1 MISNYRFEDVEMQNS
16 FEEGVTDMIYFPV
29 TDSEDF
35 PTEIRKK
42 TEEIIDHIIHAHKLD
57 ISKLRLN
64 ARIIVYSDA
73 NCDWLNEISVLIS
86 DYSAF
91 DDVWIEE
98 EYSIGHEDPLYEP
111 FKAYVMK
118 RLGKYCFSADCPKL
132 DGEMSKTDYC
142 VFCYYYTKFA
152 LFIGKNSV
160 CIQFLWIIRN
170 I

>member
-1 MISNYRFEDVEMQNS
+1 MISNYRFEDIEMQNS

-35 PTEIRKK
+35 PTEIREK

-91 DDVWIEE
+91 DDAWIEE
-98 EYSIGHEDPLYEP
+98 EYSIGHEDPLYAP
-111 FKAYVMK
+111 LKAYVMK
-118 RLGKYCFSADCPKL
+118 RI
-132 DGEMSKTDYC
+132 EEI
-142 VFCYYYTKFA
+142 
-152 LFIGKNSV
+152 LF
-160 CIQFLWIIRN
+160 QY
-170 I
+170 

>member
-1 MISNYRFEDVEMQNS
+1 MISNYRFEDIEMQNS

-35 PTEIRKK
+35 PTEIMEK

-91 DDVWIEE
+91 DDAWIEE
-98 EYSIGHEDPLYEP
+98 EYSIGHEDPLYAP
-111 FKAYVMK
+111 LKAYVMK
-118 RLGKYCFSADCPKL
+118 QI
-132 DGEMSKTDYC
+132 EEI
-142 VFCYYYTKFA
+142 
-152 LFIGKNSV
+152 LF
-160 CIQFLWIIRN
+160 QY
-170 I
+170 

>member
-1 MISNYRFEDVEMQNS
+1 MLSSYRFEDIEMQNS

-35 PTEIRKK
+35 PTEIREK

-91 DDVWIEE
+91 DDAWIEE
-98 EYSIGHEDPLYEP
+98 EYSIGHEDPLYAP
-111 FKAYVMK
+111 LKAYVMK
-118 RLGKYCFSADCPKL
+118 QI
-132 DGEMSKTDYC
+132 EEI
-142 VFCYYYTKFA
+142 
-152 LFIGKNSV
+152 LF
-160 CIQFLWIIRN
+160 QY
-170 I
+170 

>member
-1 MISNYRFEDVEMQNS
+1 MISNYRFEDIEMQNS

-35 PTEIRKK
+35 PTEIREK

-91 DDVWIEE
+91 DDAWIEE
-98 EYSIGHEDPLYEP
+98 EYSIGHEDPLYAP
-111 FKAYVMK
+111 LKAYVMK
-118 RLGKYCFSADCPKL
+118 QI
-132 DGEMSKTDYC
+132 EEI
-142 VFCYYYTKFA
+142 
-152 LFIGKNSV
+152 LFQ
-160 CIQFLWIIRN
+160 C
-170 I
+170 

>member
-1 MISNYRFEDVEMQNS
+1 MISNYRFEDIEMQNS
-16 FEEGVTDMIYFPV
+16 FEEGVTDIIYFPV

-35 PTEIRKK
+35 PTEIREK

-91 DDVWIEE
+91 DDAWIEE
-98 EYSIGHEDPLYEP
+98 EYSIGHEDPLYAP
-111 FKAYVMK
+111 LKAYVMK
-118 RLGKYCFSADCPKL
+118 QI
-132 DGEMSKTDYC
+132 EEI
-142 VFCYYYTKFA
+142 
-152 LFIGKNSV
+152 LF
-160 CIQFLWIIRN
+160 QY
-170 I
+170 

>member
-1 MISNYRFEDVEMQNS
+1 MISNYRFEDIEMQNS

-35 PTEIRKK
+35 PTEIREK

-91 DDVWIEE
+91 DDAWIEE
-98 EYSIGHEDPLYEP
+98 EYSIQGWKTTLVFVVWLLFLLVSLVDFRSPL
-111 FKAYVMK
+111 
-118 RLGKYCFSADCPKL
+118 
-132 DGEMSKTDYC
+132 
-142 VFCYYYTKFA
+142 
-152 LFIGKNSV
+152 
-160 CIQFLWIIRN
+160 
-170 I
+170 

>member
-35 PTEIRKK
+35 PSEIREK

-73 NCDWLNEISVLIS
+73 NVDWLNEISVLIS
-86 DYSAF
+86 DDYYSTDAF
-91 DDVWIEE
+91 DDAWIEE
-98 EYSIGHEDPLYEP
+98 EYRIGHEDPLYAP
-111 FKAYVMK
+111 LKVYVMK
-118 RLGKYCFSADCPKL
+118 RM
-132 DGEMSKTDYC
+132 EEI
-142 VFCYYYTKFA
+142 
-152 LFIGKNSV
+152 LFQ
-160 CIQFLWIIRN
+160 C
-170 I
+170 

>member
-1 MISNYRFEDVEMQNS
+1 MISNYRFEDIEMQNS

-35 PTEIRKK
+35 PTEIREK

-91 DDVWIEE
+91 DDAWIEE
-98 EYSIGHEDPLYEP
+98 EYSIGHEDPLYAP
-111 FKAYVMK
+111 LKAYVMK
-118 RLGKYCFSADCPKL
+118 QI
-132 DGEMSKTDYC
+132 EEI
-142 VFCYYYTKFA
+142 
-152 LFIGKNSV
+152 LF
-160 CIQFLWIIRN
+160 QY
-170 I
+170 

>member
-1 MISNYRFEDVEMQNS
+1 MISNYRFEDIEIQNS
-16 FEEGVTDMIYFPV
+16 FEDGVTDMIYFPV

-35 PTEIRKK
+35 PMEIREK

-91 DDVWIEE
+91 DDAWIEE
-98 EYSIGHEDPLYEP
+98 EYSIGHEDPLYAP
-111 FKAYVMK
+111 LKAYVMK
-118 RLGKYCFSADCPKL
+118 RI
-132 DGEMSKTDYC
+132 EEI
-142 VFCYYYTKFA
+142 
-152 LFIGKNSV
+152 LF
-160 CIQFLWIIRN
+160 QY
-170 I
+170 